1 MRLQLRT
8 RASGH
13 FAAALPGPASG
24 RAGGAALGP
33 PRVARRRALCPQLRN
48 AIPSS
53 SSPDPAI
60 SSSSDS
66 DSEDP
71 GRRVAMA
78 MASSWGGR
86 GGLGAASSPSA
97 SPSAASPPHHHHH
110 RPRSRLSA
118 LLQTKNSPATTATT
132 PTTTAT
138 ATADLSRA
146 IAASARAAA
155 LSSQLRAAHD
165 ALSPPLTPTPTTA
178 QGDALSSP
186 LTTTTAQ
193 ALLAPISALA
203 EAAAATDTD
212 ALTAGAR
219 TGNCEFFAYVL
230 PSSPFLPAW
239 REAVRSA
246 LPSLSRRQLA
256 EALFALGRLPYYAP
270 APLPIGFGTPRYS
283 RPLAAA
289 EPEEWEALLNEAAE
303 AWLRLEPATEDDA
316 NAKDEARFLLGL
328 ALSRRW
334 AGERVGDAW
343 LASREAEE
351 ALGKALAE
359 LPPAESPLSSSSSS
373 LSPAARLAAALL
385 QVRGA
390 PPAPYTR
397 ALFEETAAPPPEGK
411 PWPASWRAD
420 RRPSSL
426 GAMISSAAADA
437 AAAAAAEAEEE
448 KGEEDAD
455 APSSSSSSLSSRL
468 ERWRAR
474 VRWQDGREQG
484 PPDGA
489 TGQSLPP
496 PPPSPAAGGAPAAAS
511 TGNADEGD
519 DDGSKKEE
527 GDQTPPPLST
537 QQPSLASTLLHA
549 QPPAPPASP
558 PSALCSELSPKQVQ
572 RLARGL
578 VYLGVV
584 PPDPWLSALASA
596 ARCALGGG
604 AALSRAELGA
614 LRDALK
620 FFLSERRGEEGYCR
634 GSGGPWRRAA
644 SGGRG
649 EDRTGL
655 ADAVSLLDEWRVGGS
670 GAF

>member
-1 MRLQLRT
+1 L
-8 RASGH
+8 
-13 FAAALPGPASG
+13 
-24 RAGGAALGP
+24 GATSKSA
-33 PRVARRRALCPQLRN
+33 
-48 AIPSS
+48 SS
-53 SSPDPAI
+53 SSA
-60 SSSSDS
+60 
-66 DSEDP
+66 
-71 GRRVAMA
+71 
-78 MASSWGGR
+78 
-86 GGLGAASSPSA
+86 PSA
-97 SPSAASPPHHHHH
+97 SPHHR

-118 LLQTKNSPATTATT
+118 LLQTKTAPTTATT

-155 LSSQLRAAHD
+155 LSSQLRAAHG
-165 ALSPPLTPTPTTA
+165 ALSPQPR
-178 QGDALSSP
+178 
-186 LTTTTAQ
+186 TTTACEGD

-203 EAAAATDTD
+203 DAAAAADTD
-212 ALTAGAR
+212 DTLTAGAR
-219 TGNCEFFAYVL
+219 TGTCEFFAYVL

-239 REAVRSA
+239 REAVRSV

-256 EALFALGRLPYYAP
+256 EAFFALGRLPYYAP

-303 AWLRLEPATEDDA
+303 AWLRLPQETAAEDDDS
-316 NAKDEARFLLGL
+316 NASEARFLLGL

-351 ALGKALAE
+351 ALGRALAE
-359 LPPAESPLSSSSSS
+359 LLPAESPSSSSSS

-437 AAAAAAEAEEE
+437 AAVAAEAAAAAEEGGEDDRE
-448 KGEEDAD
+448 KEG
-455 APSSSSSSLSSRL
+455 APPSVSSRL
-468 ERWRAR
+468 ECWRAG
-474 VRWQDGREQG
+474 VRWQDGEQR
-484 PPDGA
+484 PLDGA
-489 TGQSLPP
+489 GQSVP
-496 PPPSPAAGGAPAAAS
+496 PPPSPASGAPAAAS
-511 TGNADEGD
+511 TGSADGND
-519 DDGSKKEE
+519 YDGSEEE
-527 GDQTPPPLST
+527 GDQTPPLST
-537 QQPSLASTLLHA
+537 QPSLASTLLHA
-549 QPPAPPASP
+549 QPPAPPSSP
-558 PSALCSELSPKQVQ
+558 PSALCSQLSPKQVQ

-584 PPDPWLSALASA
+584 PSDEWLAALAGA

-634 GSGGPWRRAA
+634 GGLGPWRRAA